1 MNIVFVLATV
11 VLVAF
16 TVAMAIDITLI
27 DDVDGIQIVYR
38 QLCIEDHDN
47 LVVNEYEYEGLIA
60 MFLVLVYPWAIIVF
74 IWVIYLSDR
83 YTSRG
88 FWKSREKGLE

>member
-47 LVVNEYEYEGLIA
+47 LVANEYECEGLIA
-60 MFLVLVYPWAIIVF
+60 MLLVLVYPWAITVF

-83 YTSRG
+83 CTRRG
-88 FWKSREKGLE
+88 FWKLRKGV

>member
-11 VLVAF
+11 LLVAF

-27 DDVDGIQIVYR
+27 DDVDGIQIVDR
-38 QLCIEDHDN
+38 QLCIEDHEC
-47 LVVNEYEYEGLIA
+47 LVANEYEYEGLIA

-83 YTSRG
+83 YTRRG
-88 FWKSREKGLE
+88 FWKLRKKV

>member
-47 LVVNEYEYEGLIA
+47 LVANEYECEGLFA

-88 FWKSREKGLE
+88 FWKSRKKV

>member
-16 TVAMAIDITLI
+16 TVAMAIDMTLI

-38 QLCIEDHDN
+38 QLCIEDHEC
-47 LVVNEYEYEGLIA
+47 LVANKYECEGLIV
-60 MFLVLVYPWAIIVF
+60 MFLVLV
-74 IWVIYLSDR
+74 
-83 YTSRG
+83 
-88 FWKSREKGLE
+88 

>member
-27 DDVDGIQIVYR
+27 DDVDGIQILYR

-47 LVVNEYEYEGLIA
+47 LVANEYECEGLFA

-74 IWVIYLSDR
+74 IWVIYLSER
-83 YTSRG
+83 YARRG
-88 FWKSREKGLE
+88 FWKLRKGV